1 MLIIAQ
7 LVTNF
12 FVIEGSEI
20 FITKGEIAHRS
31 TLATSQTNPKIH
43 LSSRNYVILRQLQ
56 WHSFIPC
63 LDPKPN
69 KHPLYIACT
78 AYSVRQQHPP

>member
-12 FVIEGSEI
+12 FVIKGSQI
-20 FITKGEIAHRS
+20 FIIKGEIAYRS
-31 TLATSQTNPKIH
+31 TVTTSQMNPKIH
-43 LSSRNYVILRQLQ
+43 LSSRKYVILQQLH

-63 LDPKPN
+63 LAPKPN
-69 KHPLYIACT
+69 NHPLYVACT
-78 AYSVRQQHPP
+78 AYSVRQQRPP